1 MHAKNITGIDRT
13 YIVEKQD
20 NSNTL
25 KTSVIP
31 RTSPPVLPYIKRHNF
46 LYVIYGP
53 VLDYHFIWIL
63 LQINLS
69 LFLSFSLF
77 LSHSLSRSLRGGKK
91 TLKINI
97 MPIEIKRLK
106 IENNYYRPHDS
117 DTFYK
122 IQVLP

>member
-46 LYVIYGP
+46 FYVIYGP

-63 LQINLS
+63 LQVNLS
-69 LFLSFSLF
+69 LFLSFFLILSLA
-77 LSHSLSRSLRGGKK
+77 LCEVGKK
-91 TLKINI
+91 TLKINR
-97 MPIEIKRLK
+97 MPIKIKRLK
-106 IENNYYRPHDS
+106 I
-117 DTFYK
+117 
-122 IQVLP
+122 

>member
-63 LQINLS
+63 LQVNLS
-69 LFLSFSLF
+69 LFLSL
-77 LSHSLSRSLRGGKK
+77 SLSRSLRGGKK

>member
-1 MHAKNITGIDRT
+1 MHAENITGIDRT

-63 LQINLS
+63 LQVNL
-69 LFLSFSLF
+69 SLF

-91 TLKINI
+91 PLKINI

-106 IENNYYRPHDS
+106 I
-117 DTFYK
+117 
-122 IQVLP
+122 

>member
-63 LQINLS
+63 LQVNFS
-69 LFLSFSLF
+69 LFLF

-106 IENNYYRPHDS
+106 IENNYYTPQDS

>member
-63 LQINLS
+63 LQVNPS

-77 LSHSLSRSLRGGKK
+77 LSHSLSRSLRGWKK

>member
-63 LQINLS
+63 LQVNLS
-69 LFLSFSLF
+69 LFLSFFLILSLA
-77 LSHSLSRSLRGGKK
+77 LCEVRKK
-91 TLKINI
+91 PLK
-97 MPIEIKRLK
+97 
-106 IENNYYRPHDS
+106 
-117 DTFYK
+117 
-122 IQVLP
+122 

>member
-46 LYVIYGP
+46 FYVSYGP

-63 LQINLS
+63 LQVNLS
-69 LFLSFSLF
+69 LFLSFSFSLI
-77 LSHSLSRSLRGGKK
+77 LSLALCEVGKK
-91 TLKINI
+91 NLKINI

-106 IENNYYRPHDS
+106 IENNYYTPQDS

-122 IQVLP
+122 IRVLP

>member
-1 MHAKNITGIDRT
+1 MHAKNIIGIDRT

-46 LYVIYGP
+46 FNVIYGP

-63 LQINLS
+63 LQVNLS
-69 LFLSFSLF
+69 LFLSFSFSLI
-77 LSHSLSRSLRGGKK
+77 LSLALCEVGKK
-91 TLKINI
+91 PLK
-97 MPIEIKRLK
+97 
-106 IENNYYRPHDS
+106 
-117 DTFYK
+117 
-122 IQVLP
+122 

>member
-46 LYVIYGP
+46 FNVIYGP

-63 LQINLS
+63 LHVQVNLS
-69 LFLSFSLF
+69 LFLFLSLSFSL
-77 LSHSLSRSLRGGKK
+77 SLSARWEK
-91 TLKINI
+91 N
-97 MPIEIKRLK
+97 P
-106 IENNYYRPHDS
+106 
-117 DTFYK
+117 
-122 IQVLP
+122 

>member
-13 YIVEKQD
+13 YMVEKQD

-63 LQINLS
+63 LQVNLS
-69 LFLSFSLF
+69 LFLSLSLSFSL
-77 LSHSLSRSLRGGKK
+77 SLSARWKK

>member
-63 LQINLS
+63 LQVNLS
-69 LFLSFSLF
+69 LSFSL
-77 LSHSLSRSLRGGKK
+77 SLSARWEK

-106 IENNYYRPHDS
+106 IENNYYTPQDS